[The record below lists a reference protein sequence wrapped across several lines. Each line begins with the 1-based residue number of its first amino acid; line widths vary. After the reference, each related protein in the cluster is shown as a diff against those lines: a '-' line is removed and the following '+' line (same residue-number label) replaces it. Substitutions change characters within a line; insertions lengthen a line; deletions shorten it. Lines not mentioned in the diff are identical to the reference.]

1 MVPLFGR
8 LQLSGFARWLL
19 TLAAVFVVLPSHAQA
34 PAPQAAPDWASL
46 MSNGVRE
53 RQQGRIDL
61 AIDHLQQAGRLAR
74 SNTQQ
79 MQSAGELGAAL
90 LQARKLDQA
99 EAPLRQARELAQGSQ
114 RADYELALGN
124 LAHLRRDAFTAN
136 RHYHAALQLADEL
149 SVVSIKAGLNLV
161 RSEEPAER
169 LTKLMALSEAIERTP
184 PARADASLYLNLGHQ
199 AQVLGAPGLPLAY
212 RSLERARTLTA
223 AQPGSRLHLES
234 IDGLA
239 QLYEDQRRFP
249 EAVRLTRLALDYL
262 RRDALHTGADL
273 QIALEWR
280 LGRIYGSQGQSV
292 QAQAAYQR
300 AVDQIELLRQ
310 DIPIDY
316 DDGQSSYRTTLEPVY
331 LGLVESLLRSVDAL
345 PAAQQQAVLRRA
357 RDAIELVK
365 QTELQDYLGD
375 RCVVD
380 AVKGGS
386 ATVIPPGTAVLYPI
400 SFADRMEL
408 LVETATGLHRLTSP
422 VTSATVQQ
430 VADSLSRELRIEK
443 GNYLADAR
451 RLHDWI
457 LKPLDAL
464 LAQASIDTLVVIPDA
479 SLRTVPI
486 AALHDGHRFA
496 IEKYAIATATGMS
509 MTNTNPPPRGAL
521 SALVAG
527 ASRFG
532 DVVDKM
538 GTARIDAMM
547 RTATPVVTTGRALRS
562 ARALTS
568 TVDTSST
575 VAARSDVRGEVMR
588 EALREALALPG
599 VTKEVQALQGILP
612 GTSLQDAEFTLEA
625 FRKATAS
632 TPYSIIHVASHG
644 VFGGTAD
651 SSYILAYDD
660 LLTLDG
666 LQDMLKGAQSLKNPI
681 EILSLSACETAA
693 GNDRAPLGI
702 SGAAMKA
709 RAKSVLGT
717 LWPVDDDAAVSVMS
731 QFYRGLTQQ
740 NQSKARSLQ
749 QAQLQLMRNPLLAHP
764 FYWAPFQLIGNWL

>member
-1 MVPLFGR
+1 MAFTVC
-8 LQLSGFARWLL
+8 
-19 TLAAVFVVLPSHAQA
+19 LAGALSHAQA
-34 PAPQAAPDWASL
+34 PAQQASRNWASL
-46 MSNGVRE
+46 MSDGMRE

-61 AIDHLQQAGRLAR
+61 AIDHLQQAGLLAR
-74 SNTQQ
+74 GNSQQ

-90 LQARKLDQA
+90 LQARKLEQA

-136 RHYHAALQLADEL
+136 RHYHAAQQLADEL
-149 SVVSIKAGLNLV
+149 SVASIKARLNLV

-169 LTKLMALSEAIERTP
+169 LEKLLALSEAIERTP

-199 AQVLGAPGLPLAY
+199 VQALGAPGLPLAY
-212 RSLERARTLTA
+212 RSLARARTLTA

-234 IDGLA
+234 LDGLA
-239 QLYEDQRRFP
+239 QLYEGQRRIP
-249 EAVRLTRLALDYL
+249 EALRLTRLALDIL

-273 QIALEWR
+273 QIAQEWR
-280 LGRIYGSQGQSV
+280 LARIYRLERRD
-292 QAQAAYQR
+292 AEAMAAYQR
-300 AVDQIELLRQ
+300 AVDQIEVMRQ

-316 DDGQSSYRTTLEPVY
+316 DDGQSSYRTTLEPIY
-331 LGLVESLLRSVDAL
+331 LGLVDILLLSVDAQ
-345 PAAQQQAVLRRA
+345 PASQRQATLRRA
-357 RDAIELVK
+357 RDVVELIK

-386 ATVIPPGTAVLYPI
+386 ATVIPHGTAVLYPI
-400 SFADRMEL
+400 QFADRLEL
-408 LVETATGLHRLTSP
+408 LVETASGLQR
-422 VTSATVQQ
+422 VTTAVASATLRQT
-430 VADSLSRELRIEK
+430 ADSLAHEVRSER

-451 RLHDWI
+451 KLHDWI

-464 LAQASIDTLVVIPDA
+464 MAQAGIDTLVVIPDA
-479 SLRTVPI
+479 TLRTVPI
-486 AALHDGHRFA
+486 AALHDGNRFV
-496 IEKYAIATATGMS
+496 IEKYAIAIATGLS
-509 MTNTNPPPRGAL
+509 MTNTNPAPRGNM

-532 DVVDKM
+532 GVVDKM
-538 GTARIDAMM
+538 GSARIDAMM
-547 RTATPVVTTGRALRS
+547 RTAAPVVATGRMLRS

-568 TVDTSST
+568 MASAAGTPAAMGDT
-575 VAARSDVRGEVMR
+575 RGDVMR
-588 EALREALALPG
+588 ETLREALALPG
-599 VTKEVQALQGILP
+599 VTKEVLALQGILP
-612 GTSLQDAEFTLEA
+612 GTSLQDADFTLEA

-632 TPYSIIHVASHG
+632 APYNIIHVASHG
-644 VFGGTAD
+644 IFGGTAD

-666 LQDMLKGAQSLKNPI
+666 LQDMLKGAQSLQNPI

-731 QFYRGLTQQ
+731 QFYRGLAQEG
-740 NQSKARSLQ
+740 QSKARSLQ
-749 QAQLQLMRNPLLAHP
+749 QAQLQLMRNPQLAHP
-764 FYWAPFQLIGNWL
+764 FYWAPFELIGNWL